1 MEMVEAEIWTIT
13 QTDKGN
19 AVMLRS
25 LESDLVVPIFIGQ
38 FEVQSILIGSGDM
51 NLTRPLSHDL
61 FLSLLDYTGLSLRR
75 IEVYVRNASF
85 HTRIVIYGGQFS
97 EKRPLVLNARPSD
110 AFALAV
116 RQKCPI
122 YVSRRTL
129 KTTGLPADFILL
141 GMEENDET
149 PLSAFSDIQTAPPPR
164 TGKYQDLRE
173 ALRRAV
179 DSEEYE
185 RAAEIR
191 DQLILLEQEDEPPR
205 HKR

>member
-25 LESDLVVPIFIGQ
+25 LKSDLVVPIFIGQ
-38 FEVQSILIGSGDM
+38 SEVQPILIGKGEM

-75 IEVYVRNASF
+75 VEVYLRNASF
-85 HTRIVIYGGQFS
+85 HARLVIYGGQFS
-97 EKRPLVLNARPSD
+97 GSQPLLLNARPSD

-122 YVSRRTL
+122 YVSRRAL

-141 GMEENDET
+141 GMEENDEA
-149 PLSAFSDIQTAPPPR
+149 PVSVFSEIQTAPPSR
-164 TGKYQDLRE
+164 AGAYRDLRE
-173 ALRRAV
+173 ELRRAV

-191 DQLILLEQEDEPPR
+191 DQLILLEKEFPSS
-205 HKR
+205 